1 MLEEL
6 LKGLHADGKKG
17 PSALMQLLSRCD
29 RLPRVRVSSR
39 PDPES
44 NPIEVGL
51 NVELGT
57 LLTGG
62 RATEFRQK
70 VRTSSTDWNLRSLV
84 HISRCS
90 PGGGR
95 PWESVS
101 VALPRDAPKGTVT
114 LELEIL
120 VSLGNDWPE
129 LVFRAEI
136 PIKHAPSR
144 SGGATYIT
152 QTNVTALHNT
162 FGSASQGVEPEEPW
176 FDFLPVCVS
185 VPRVTSGMRC
195 LRWNGRRVASI
206 VVAETVTIGRR
217 CQTSSDSPRVHL
229 DAVTEH
235 DLARS
240 VDVSRSLLSMQIH
253 PTALGTRLPGGVEVV
268 SMKARAECK
277 PAGWIEVDDRPLDCG
292 QRVHIEP
299 GRGSVLRLGGEL
311 ELELSA
317 ERMGEASPVGV
328 LRERRPNGGSP
339 LIMMHPGHPAELDL
353 GRIDPD
359 WRGARLVWLPLAGIF
374 CSESLGRGF
383 TLQKES

>member
-1 MLEEL
+1 M
-6 LKGLHADGKKG
+6 
-17 PSALMQLLSRCD
+17 P
-29 RLPRVRVSSR
+29 P
-39 PDPES
+39 
-44 NPIEVGL
+44 
-51 NVELGT
+51 
-57 LLTGG
+57 
-62 RATEFRQK
+62 
-70 VRTSSTDWNLRSLV
+70 
-84 HISRCS
+84 
-90 PGGGR
+90 
-95 PWESVS
+95 
-101 VALPRDAPKGTVT
+101 DAPKGTVT
-114 LELEIL
+114 LELEIV

-144 SGGATYIT
+144 SGGTTYIT

-162 FGSASQGVEPEEPW
+162 LGTARQGVEPEEPW

-195 LRWNGRRVASI
+195 LRWNGRPVASI

-217 CQTSSDSPRVHL
+217 CQASSDTPRIHL
-229 DAVTEH
+229 DEVARHV
-235 DLARS
+235 LASS
-240 VDVSRSLLSMQIH
+240 VDVSRNLLSIQIH
-253 PTALGTRLPGGVEVV
+253 PAPPGKEPRGGVEVV
-268 SMKARAECK
+268 SLKARAECR
-277 PAGWIEVDDRPLDCG
+277 PVGWIDADNRPLDCG

-299 GRGSVLRLGGEL
+299 GRSSVLRLGGGL

-328 LRERRPNGGSP
+328 LRERHPNGGSP

-359 WRGARLVWLPLAGIF
+359 WRGARLVWLPLAGTF